1 MQKGKKL
8 LKDVLLA
15 ITWPLEQ
22 SIKLVQT
29 LGKFT
34 VPRLL
39 CKTTINTPIGLKPQ
53 NCLERRRTNSLG
65 FKKKV
70 KVEMF
75 GKDVNKSKMI
85 FAGLKKQKQTDD
97 MIAYLKTLK

>member
-1 MQKGKKL
+1 MYKKFLMLFFVFIFSFGTNMGHAGDAKKGKKL

-29 LGKFT
+29 FGKFT

-53 NCLERRRTNSLG
+53 EL
-65 FKKKV
+65 
-70 KVEMF
+70 F
-75 GKDVNKSKMI
+75 GTTKN
-85 FAGLKKQKQTDD
+85 
-97 MIAYLKTLK
+97 